1 MAGTKKSAM
10 LTLHERL
17 CQVFIKVLD
26 SYIEQLDRDKAE
38 GGTGE
43 VCMDLEGEM
52 VNELAKVAINPAML
66 AAVSKF
72 LKDNEIKYLEE
83 AAGESDKLKER
94 LASMKNRKVVS
105 LSELQVADG

>member
-1 MAGTKKSAM
+1 MAGTTKSSM
-10 LTLHERL
+10 LTLHQRL

-26 SYIEQLDRDKAE
+26 NYMEELEKDKAQ
-38 GGTGE
+38 GGSGE
-43 VCMDLEGEM
+43 LDMDLEGEM
-52 VNELAKVAINPAML
+52 LNELTKVTINPAML

-94 LASMKNRKVVS
+94 LAAMKNRKVVS